1 MRASRP
7 PVAGAAPERKFS
19 FRRGL
24 PRPRWGVSLK
34 LAAGLSI
41 LCGTAAAERA
51 IEVELMQPAP
61 FEAGQLAAAMRVRL
75 PAEGAPVRVRI
86 SPIADGVRIDA
97 APGSRDVPLHGLSG
111 PDAARM
117 VALAASDLVMVD
129 LAAAPELVVRGA
141 APAHRADDRIDGRI
155 DDRIALGVTGALA
168 RWDGALA
175 TGALDLVL
183 PRRRFVIALEAGGG
197 TMPGGTVDVIAGV
210 VRIDAGLRSGM
221 FELRGGVTF
230 APLVVSTGAGDSTL
244 LAGGNASARMRIP
257 LTASTRAVLAAG
269 ADAFATR
276 TTYLLDGMT
285 ALTTPRIAP
294 WFAAGMEVAL

>member
-1 MRASRP
+1 M
-7 PVAGAAPERKFS
+7 
-19 FRRGL
+19 
-24 PRPRWGVSLK
+24 SLK
-34 LAAGLSI
+34 LLAGLSI

-61 FEAGQLAAAMRVRL
+61 FDAGELTAAMRMRL
-75 PAEGAPVRVRI
+75 PVAGAPVHVRV

-97 APGSRDVPLHGLSG
+97 APGSRDVALHGLAGS
-111 PDAARM
+111 DAARL
-117 VALAASDLVMVD
+117 VALAASDLVLTD

-141 APAHRADDRIDGRI
+141 AAHPADDRVS
-155 DDRIALGVTGALA
+155 LGVTGALS

-183 PRRRFVIALEAGGG
+183 PQRRFVIAIEAGGG
-197 TMPGGTVDVIAGV
+197 TMPGGAVDVLAGV
-210 VRIDAGLRSGM
+210 VRIGAGVRRGM

-244 LAGGNASARMRIP
+244 LVGGHASARVRIP
-257 LTASTRAVLAAG
+257 LTAGTRAVLAAG

-285 ALTTPRIAP
+285 ALATPRIAP